1 MDDQL
6 LEKRLDSLR
15 KAYHDMPEEENRSEI
30 LAAIKKDQKRK
41 KQNKWFHLPYAASFI
56 GVGMI
61 AGVLMMQYIDDI
73 ELSASEKR
81 GINET
86 SGESSEKK
94 GELTESEVKEKITAL
109 QAYYTERQTYTK
121 ENLGLGAGY
130 EQLFYQNI
138 LDDIAQFEAEV
149 LENPEAINRGEFE
162 QKSKEIKNAIAE
174 AFTMPSEIMEKLS
187 QGAGNHQYDRGD
199 EYNLLGQLES
209 YWGAYLQSLVLYEG
223 EINKALEKASVA
235 DVVEKLNAGGEG
247 ISTPGLKRLAE
258 GAVRNGYAFRAED
271 GKIEIY
277 IDYLSVAERLKP
289 ETNPDFIYYLEL
301 KSNRVQDSQGNVLSY
316 KNLGQLL
323 VKHEKGVK
331 IVQDPTIEQ
340 WMKIDVQSLYALFVK
355 GNPAKPIFTD
365 NKVLKEEV
373 KSAYR
378 FVINTYPNTDT
389 GAAVKIFYDQLEK
402 YNFKQ
407 DPEFSMRA
415 VIFPKYMN
423 IKTPDQSEIMITQS
437 ILPLTAEMES
447 AYEEFSA
454 KKDVNILRNYS
465 AFQVMQLYFYSDE
478 VKDYATKYALYSQKD
493 ALPSEEQYISE
504 QQAAGIKLS
513 TMLEEY
519 DHASLYYSEKN
530 LDLITGIQLHFKERA
545 DAPVFQMVQED
556 GIWKIRYMPLQ

>member
-15 KAYHDMPEEENRSEI
+15 KAYHDMPEEESRSEI

-41 KQNKWFHLPYAASFI
+41 NQNKWFHLPYAASFI

-61 AGVLMMQYIDDI
+61 AGVLMMQYIDYGGI
-73 ELSASEKR
+73 STSEKP
-81 GINET
+81 GVHQT
-86 SGESSEKK
+86 SGDSTEKK
-94 GELTESEVKEKITAL
+94 GELTEAEVKEKITAL
-109 QAYYTERQTYTK
+109 QAYYTESQTNTK
-121 ENLGLGAGY
+121 EKLGFGAGY
-130 EQLFYQNI
+130 EPIFYQNI
-138 LDDIAQFEAEV
+138 LEDIAQFESEV
-149 LENPEAINRGEFE
+149 LEKPKAYDRREFE
-162 QKSKEIKNAIAE
+162 RKLKDFKSAIGE
-174 AFTMPSEIMEKLS
+174 AFTMPSEIMERLS
-187 QGAGNHQYDRGD
+187 QGAGNHQKDKND
-199 EYNLLGQLES
+199 EYNLLVQLDS
-209 YWGAYLQSLVLYEG
+209 YWGAYLQSLDLYDG
-223 EINKALEKASVA
+223 EIDKALEKASMS
-235 DVVEKLNAGGEG
+235 DVVGKLNAGGEG
-247 ISTPGLKRLAE
+247 IATPRLKKLAE
-258 GAVRNGYAFRAED
+258 GAVQNGYAFRGD
-271 GKIEIY
+271 NGKIMIY
-277 IDYLSVAERLKP
+277 IDYLSAAEKLKT
-289 ETNPDFIYYLEL
+289 EGNPDFVSYLEL
-301 KSNRVQDSQGNVLSY
+301 LSHQVQDSQGNVLSY

-323 VKHEKGVK
+323 VDHEKGIK
-331 IVQDPTIEQ
+331 IVQDPMIEQ
-340 WMKIDVQSLYALFVK
+340 WMKNDVQSLYALFVK
-355 GNPAKPIFTD
+355 GNPAKPIFSD

-402 YNFKQ
+402 NNFKQ

-465 AFQVMQLYFYSDE
+465 AFQVMQLYFYADE
-478 VKDYATKYALYSQKD
+478 IKDYGTKYALYIQND

-504 QQAAGIKLS
+504 QQAAGMKLS

-519 DHASLYYSEKN
+519 DHASLYYSEEN
-530 LDLITGIQLHFKERA
+530 PDLITGIQLHFKERA
-545 DAPVFQMVQED
+545 DAPVFQMVLED
-556 GIWKIRYMPLQ
+556 GIWKVRYMPLQ

>member
-6 LEKRLDSLR
+6 LEKRLESLR
-15 KAYHDMPEEENRSEI
+15 KAYLDMHEEENRSEI

-73 ELSASEKR
+73 DLSASEKP

-86 SGESSEKK
+86 SGDSSEKK

-130 EQLFYQNI
+130 EQFFYQNI

-162 QKSKEIKNAIAE
+162 RKSKEIKNAIAE

-355 GNPAKPIFTD
+355 GHPAKPLFTD

-378 FVINTYPNTDT
+378 YVIDTYPDTDT

-402 YNFKQ
+402 NNFKQ

-423 IKTPDQSEIMITQS
+423 IKTPDKSEIMITQS

-504 QQAAGIKLS
+504 QQAAEMKLS

-530 LDLITGIQLHFKERA
+530 SDLITGIQLHFKERA